1 MVTDTRK
8 IVVGI
13 SGASGVIY
21 AIRLLEVLRETEGI
35 ETHLVI
41 SPNGEKNISIET
53 EFSIDQVVALAD
65 FSHDYTD
72 LAAPISS
79 GSFLTEA
86 MVVVPC
92 SMKSLSEIATSHGA
106 NLLARSA
113 DVTLKE
119 GRPLVLVPRETPLH
133 KGHLQL
139 LLQSADLGALI
150 VPPMPAFYTMPKS
163 IDDIINQSVGKILD
177 RLKIDNNLYPRWA
190 RTPGGESARTDI
202 PAGPAGI
209 K

>member
-1 MVTDTRK
+1 MATDTKR

-53 EFSIDQVVALAD
+53 EFSVDQVSTLAD
-65 FSHDYTD
+65 FRHEYAD
-72 LAAPISS
+72 LTAPISS

-106 NLLARSA
+106 NLLARCA

-119 GRPLVLVPRETPLH
+119 GRPLLLVPRETPLH
-133 KGHLQL
+133 KGHLRL
-139 LLQSADLGALI
+139 LLQTADLGALI
-150 VPPMPAFYTMPKS
+150 LPPMPAFYTMPKT
-163 IDDIINQSVGKILD
+163 IDDIINQTVGKILD
-177 RLKIDNNLYPRWA
+177 RLKIDNNLYPRWPL
-190 RTPGGESARTDI
+190 TQGGESH
-202 PAGPAGI
+202 
-209 K
+209 